1 MKYDTTAISQ
11 ESQVQEKI
19 STDMSSMA
27 SSSLKDRIKKSRVL
41 TAIARWMLMP
51 PNEYR
56 PRWWV
61 RVFWNRLKHKRG
73 EGSVIRPSNRMDV
86 FPYNRFEIGE
96 KTIIEDFCTINN
108 AVGDVLIGNRTLIGM
123 SNVIIGPVTLG
134 NHILFAQNVV
144 LSALNHNFE
153 DITKPI
159 SDQGFSTKAITVDD
173 GVWIGANAV
182 VVPGVHIGRNSVVAA
197 GSVVTKDVAP
207 YTVVVGNPARPMKQY
222 NFDTQQWEK
231 I

>member
-1 MKYDTTAISQ
+1 MKYDSTAISQ
-11 ESQVQEKI
+11 ESPVSEKLPNE
-19 STDMSSMA
+19 SPLPPAPVT
-27 SSSLKDRIKKSRVL
+27 LKDRIKGNPTL
-41 TAIARWMLMP
+41 TSLARWLLMP
-51 PNEYR
+51 ANEYR

-61 RVFWNRLKHKRG
+61 RLFWNRLKHKRG
-73 EGSVIRPSNRMDV
+73 YGSV
-86 FPYNRFEIGE
+86 
-96 KTIIEDFCTINN
+96 IEDFCTVNN
-108 AVGDVLIGNRTLIGM
+108 AVGDVIIGNRTLIGM

-153 DITKPI
+153 DVTKPI
-159 SDQGFSTKAITVDD
+159 ADQGFSTKPITVDD

-182 VVPGVHIGRNSVVAA
+182 VVPGIHIGRNAVIAA

>member
-1 MKYDTTAISQ
+1 MKYDTPAISQ

-19 STDMSSMA
+19 STDMSSTG

-41 TAIARWMLMP
+41 TAIARWLLMP

-73 EGSVIRPSNRMDV
+73 AGSVIRPSNRMDV

-159 SDQGFSTKAITVDD
+159 SEQGFSTKAITVDD

-182 VVPGVHIGRNSVVAA
+182 VVPGVHIGRNSVIAA